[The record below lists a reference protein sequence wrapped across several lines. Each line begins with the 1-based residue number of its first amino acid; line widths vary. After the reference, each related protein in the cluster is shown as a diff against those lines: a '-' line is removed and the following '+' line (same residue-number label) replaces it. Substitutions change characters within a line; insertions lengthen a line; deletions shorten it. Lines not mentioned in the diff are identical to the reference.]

1 MAKRSSRTKQRQI
14 KIAKS
19 PKSSASVLDYRYPN
33 KRKNLPPAGIAA
45 QGKVKEVAKM
55 KFAYDPHLPPALRF
69 DPTGEADKLPE
80 LLQTARKRAL
90 TPEET
95 EQLAEALRNREPWLE
110 WAGKREK
117 KEFEVDPV
125 ALHIHERISAQA
137 ILKVAAREN
146 VQRDLFADPQLDYRK
161 AVQFYLHDV
170 DWANRMILGDSL
182 QVMASLARRENVA
195 GQVQMIYI
203 DPPYGISFRS
213 NFQAEIGKREVK
225 DQESDLT
232 REPETVKAYR
242 DTWTLGV
249 HSYLS
254 YLRDRL
260 HFCKELLS
268 DTGSIFVQISDE
280 NIHRVRLLMDEV
292 FGASNF
298 VSLITMKKTGGMG
311 EELLDN
317 ISDYLLWY
325 AKDSSIA
332 YYRPLYSNKT
342 LGEGS
347 GERYARVLMQDG
359 SIRPL
364 TDEEIEDPALIPP
377 GAKPFLGSP
386 LVSQTPSEST
396 TFEFELEGR
405 ALRPRKGGWKT
416 NAQGM
421 QRLVKAERLLSTRE
435 FVNYKMLLDDFPAVS
450 VGNLWADTMGTAE
463 QNKVYVVQTTTKVI
477 QRCMLMTTRPGD
489 LVFDPT
495 CGSGTTAYVAEMWG
509 RRWITVD
516 TSRVALALAR
526 QRILTSTY
534 PFYRIKN
541 GNGVAESGVA
551 SVAPSKGFIYKT
563 VPHIT
568 LKSIAQNVALDS
580 ILAKHQPIL
589 DKHLSELNEAVTNI
603 KTELR
608 QRLTSKLLGKIKR
621 EGKKSVTDADRRRW
635 LLPETE
641 WREWEVPFDTDYDWP
656 SGLKAALE
664 AYRKAW
670 REKMDEVNACIE
682 ANAEP
687 EELVDQPEIVKGV
700 VRVAGPFSMEAVM
713 PAEEN
718 LQEESPIAGEPEELE
733 TFGQQ
738 ALAVNEPA
746 NAEAYLDKMLRLIR
760 ADGVRFPNNKVLKFT
775 RLEPVNGEYIH
786 AAGEW
791 DSNGGKEHTVGVS
804 FGPQYG
810 PITAYQVENALRV
823 AHRKG
828 YDDLVFAGFSFDG
841 AAQAIIQDDPNP
853 EVRCHLAHIRP
864 DVNMGDLLKE
874 TPSSQLFTVFG
885 QPRTE
890 LVKLEDGELQVKMLG
905 VDIYNPVENT
915 LLPTSA
921 DKVAA
926 WFLDSD
932 YDGHTFCITQAFFP
946 DKSAWEKIGKALKGV
961 IDEERFEALSGTVS
975 LPFPVGKNKR
985 VAVKVIDP
993 RGNEVMRVHRLDKMN
1008 YV

>member
-1 MAKRSSRTKQRQI
+1 
-14 KIAKS
+14 
-19 PKSSASVLDYRYPN
+19 
-33 KRKNLPPAGIAA
+33 
-45 QGKVKEVAKM
+45 
-55 KFAYDPHLPPALRF
+55 
-69 DPTGEADKLPE
+69 
-80 LLQTARKRAL
+80 
-90 TPEET
+90 
-95 EQLAEALRNREPWLE
+95 
-110 WAGKREK
+110 
-117 KEFEVDPV
+117 
-125 ALHIHERISAQA
+125 
-137 ILKVAAREN
+137 
-146 VQRDLFADPQLDYRK
+146 
-161 AVQFYLHDV
+161 
-170 DWANRMILGDSL
+170 
-182 QVMASLARRENVA
+182 
-195 GQVQMIYI
+195 
-203 DPPYGISFRS
+203 
-213 NFQAEIGKREVK
+213 
-225 DQESDLT
+225 
-232 REPETVKAYR
+232 
-242 DTWTLGV
+242 
-249 HSYLS
+249 
-254 YLRDRL
+254 
-260 HFCKELLS
+260 
-268 DTGSIFVQISDE
+268 
-280 NIHRVRLLMDEV
+280 
-292 FGASNF
+292 
-298 VSLITMKKTGGMG
+298 
-311 EELLDN
+311 
-317 ISDYLLWY
+317 
-325 AKDSSIA
+325 
-332 YYRPLYSNKT
+332 
-342 LGEGS
+342 
-347 GERYARVLMQDG
+347 
-359 SIRPL
+359 
-364 TDEEIEDPALIPP
+364 
-377 GAKPFLGSP
+377 
-386 LVSQTPSEST
+386 
-396 TFEFELEGR
+396 
-405 ALRPRKGGWKT
+405 
-416 NAQGM
+416 
-421 QRLVKAERLLSTRE
+421 
-435 FVNYKMLLDDFPAVS
+435 
-450 VGNLWADTMGTAE
+450 
-463 QNKVYVVQTTTKVI
+463 
-477 QRCMLMTTRPGD
+477 
-489 LVFDPT
+489 
-495 CGSGTTAYVAEMWG
+495 
-509 RRWITVD
+509 
-516 TSRVALALAR
+516 
-526 QRILTSTY
+526 
-534 PFYRIKN
+534 
-541 GNGVAESGVA
+541 
-551 SVAPSKGFIYKT
+551 
-563 VPHIT
+563 
-568 LKSIAQNVALDS
+568 
-580 ILAKHQPIL
+580 
-589 DKHLSELNEAVTNI
+589 LNEAVTNI